1 MLTDF
6 VGAGEKRSGFSDWLK
21 DVEPAQLTE
30 WLETRKNYKEV
41 TLHFYRLLQLFQ
53 RSIVHC
59 VHCSS
64 R

>member
-41 TLHFYRLLQLFQ
+41 TSHFTVCCSISTVDCPLCTLQQ
-53 RSIVHC
+53 
-59 VHCSS
+59 
-64 R
+64 